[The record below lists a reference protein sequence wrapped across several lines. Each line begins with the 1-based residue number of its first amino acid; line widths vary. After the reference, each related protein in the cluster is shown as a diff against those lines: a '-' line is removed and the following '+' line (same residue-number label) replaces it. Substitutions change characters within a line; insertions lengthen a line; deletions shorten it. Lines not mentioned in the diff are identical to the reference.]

1 MIERFNRLLRHL
13 SVTAA
18 YLAAVALS
26 VSVLVTVADIIL
38 RRAINVPVTGVVD
51 ITQLAVMWAA
61 FCSIPVAFH
70 RDNHISV
77 VMLTD
82 RFPVRARVRVYA
94 AGTMV
99 AAVLLLAASL
109 AAAAKGQQEYLQGD
123 RSMILGI
130 PLVWYWVPVVLG
142 LALSAAC
149 AFGRTLQYLF
159 SGTASMV
166 LLAEGPGNDQ

>member
-1 MIERFNRLLRHL
+1 MIARFNRLLRHT
-13 SVTAA
+13 SVAAA

-26 VSVLVTVADIIL
+26 VSVLVTVTDIVL
-38 RRAINVPVTGVVD
+38 RRAINLPVTGVVD

-70 RDNHISV
+70 LDNHISV
-77 VMLTD
+77 VMLTE
-82 RFPVRARVRVYA
+82 RIPARARVRVYA
-94 AGTMV
+94 LGTLV
-99 AAVLLLAASL
+99 AAALLLAASL

-142 LALSAAC
+142 FALSAAC
-149 AFGRTLQYLF
+149 AFGRSLQYWF
-159 SGTASMV
+159 AGTAALT
-166 LLAEGPGNDQ
+166 LLAGGSGNE